1 MTEPTHSLRQTL
13 TRNVVPVVLGLGLFG
28 AGLWALYRLLHKV
41 HFADVLHEM
50 KTMPAS
56 VLGIAL
62 LTTALAYLALIG
74 YDWWALRYLDKKLPT
89 RAVLL
94 GGFLGYAFGNTIG
107 VSVIS
112 GGAVRYRIYS
122 AYGLNAFEVAALS
135 SYIALAMG
143 IGLTLVG
150 VIALGLHPAALAG
163 LLPFDEALIQAGAL
177 GIAGLTL
184 AVLFGLSFSGRTLR
198 VRRFEISMPSPGIL
212 VGQLIVALFDS
223 TMAAAT
229 LYVLL
234 PAGAPDFVTFLAIY
248 ATATMVGVLSHVPGG
263 VGVFETVVIAAMPP
277 DTDVGTVAAA
287 LLLFRSIYFLLPFAL
302 AFVVVSLNEAR
313 LAGGWAARVFGEVS
327 APLRPIFTAISG
339 AVPWLVGAWALGF
352 GLYLMAVALMPSVR
366 PGDSDDLVGA
376 ILLEGGALV
385 SAVMGIV
392 LVILSQGLLRRISGA
407 FWLTL
412 AALAGGIVAA
422 ILNDVDWRSAAVIAV
437 GALILLPF
445 RHEFHRRTTIT
456 EGVFSPA
463 WFAMIGALAI
473 AATLF
478 FFFAHEAMP
487 YSPWSLTEF
496 ARDAATP
503 RALRA
508 GLAGSAVLLV
518 FTVYLALQPVR
529 RRRRDS
535 GIVAVEKA
543 VPVIAAQ
550 DDPQACLALSGDKE
564 LIFAPAEDA
573 FIMYAPQRK
582 SWVAFGDPIGASDS
596 FDALAW
602 EFYEQAQKAN
612 CRPVFYEV
620 SARHLPIWIEM
631 GLVLHKVGE
640 EAVVRLQDFSLGGA
654 KFKSMRAAFN
664 RRQREGLVLD
674 ILQPPHSDELIAT
687 LGGISDAWLGTKAGR
702 EKGFSVGRFDAAYLD
717 NFPIAVVRR
726 SGRIVAFANILA
738 PGAGRMIG
746 IDLMRYLPEVA
757 DGMMEFLFLSLIE
770 HYRAA
775 GAEEFSL
782 GVAPLAGL
790 SERRTARLWN
800 RFGRLMFRHGGAF
813 YNFEGLRAFKQKF
826 QPEWRPRYIALPP
839 GLSPMLAMADVAILI
854 AGGPRGLLPRPT
866 LKPVVPKAPPRAA

>member
-1 MTEPTHSLRQTL
+1 MTEPAHSLRHTL

-28 AGLWALYRLLHKV
+28 AGLWALFRLLHKV
-41 HFADVLHEM
+41 HFADVIHEM
-50 KTMPAS
+50 KTMPAG
-56 VLGIAL
+56 VLALAL

-74 YDWWALRYLDKKLPT
+74 YDWWALRYLGKKLPP

-122 AYGLNAFEVAALS
+122 AFGLNAFEVAALS

-150 VIALGLHPAALAG
+150 FISLGLHPAALAG
-163 LLPFDEALIQAGAL
+163 LLPFSEGLIRAGAL
-177 GIAGLTL
+177 GAAALTL
-184 AVLFGLSFSGRTLR
+184 TVLFGLSFSGRTLR
-198 VRRFEISMPSPGIL
+198 LRRFEISMPSPGIL
-212 VGQLIVALFDS
+212 VGQMVVALFDS

-277 DTDVGTVAAA
+277 GTEVGTVAAA
-287 LLLFRSIYFLLPFAL
+287 LLLFRSIYFLLPFTI

-327 APLRPIFTAISG
+327 APLRPVFTAISG
-339 AVPWLVGAWALGF
+339 AVPWLVGAWALGL
-352 GLYLMAVALMPSVR
+352 GLYLIAVALMPSVR

-392 LVILSQGLLRRISGA
+392 LVILSQGLLRRVSGA

-412 AALAGGIVAA
+412 AALTGGVVASL
-422 ILNDVDWRSAAVIAV
+422 LNDLDLGSAALIAA

-445 RHEFHRRTTIT
+445 RREFHRRTTIT
-456 EGVFSPA
+456 EGVFSPG

-478 FFFAHEAMP
+478 FFFVHEAMP
-487 YSPWSLTEF
+487 YSPWVLTDF
-496 ARDAATP
+496 ARDANAP

-518 FTVYLALQPVR
+518 FMVYLALQPVR
-529 RRRRDS
+529 RRRREGGS
-535 GIVAVEKA
+535 VALDA
-543 VPVIAAQ
+543 AAAVIAAQ
-550 DDPQACLALSGDKE
+550 DDPQACLALSGDKD
-564 LIFAPAEDA
+564 LIFSPAEDA
-573 FIMYAPQRK
+573 FVMYARQRK
-582 SWVAFGDPIGASDS
+582 SWVAFGDPVGAPES

-602 EFYEQAQKAN
+602 DFYETAQKAN

-620 SARHLPIWIEM
+620 SARYLPIWIEM

-640 EAVVRLQDFSLGGA
+640 EAVVRLPEFSLAGS

-664 RRQREGLVLD
+664 KKQREGLALE
-674 ILQPPHSDELIAT
+674 ILQPPHSDELIDT
-687 LGGISDAWLGTKAGR
+687 LEGISNAWLGTKSGR

-717 NFPIAVVRR
+717 NFPIAVIRKA
-726 SGRIVAFANILA
+726 GRIVAFANILA
-738 PGAGRMIG
+738 PGGGRAVG
-746 IDLMRYLPEVA
+746 IDLMRYLPEAA

-775 GAEEFSL
+775 GAEEFTL

-813 YNFEGLRAFKQKF
+813 YNFEGLRGFKQKF
-826 QPEWRPRYIALPP
+826 QPDWRPRYIALPP

-854 AGGPRGLLPRPT
+854 AGGPRGLLPKSAP
-866 LKPVVPKAPPRAA
+866 KPDKGTEKPRAE